1 MIQRRFKQVDVFTA
15 IPYQG
20 NPVAVIIDGD
30 GLTTEQMQAIAR
42 WTNLSET
49 TFVCTPATPEADYRL
64 RIFCPGSELP
74 FAGHPTIGSAHAML
88 ASGYAPMRP
97 GVLVQECGVGLVR
110 MRTGDDGIS
119 LALPQARMRPADA
132 GLRAMIEEAIGAP
145 LLEAPV
151 AVDLGI
157 VWLTGQVASGELLR
171 SLKPSM
177 EGIGAA
183 ARQAGSNGITLFGL
197 DGSIDGD
204 IDGDMPEVR
213 SFAPHEGTPEDPV
226 CGSGNGA
233 VAFYLRERR
242 GPLDYRA
249 RQGRCVGR
257 DGYVRITHE
266 GDTIWLGGQSV
277 VCIEGSIIA

>member
-1 MIQRRFKQVDVFTA
+1 MIQRRFKQVDVFTTV
-15 IPYQG
+15 PYLG
-20 NPVAVIIDGD
+20 NPVAVVLDGD

-49 TFVCTPATPEADYRL
+49 TFVCAPTLPQADYRL

-88 ASGYAPMRP
+88 TTGFAPRRP
-97 GVLVQECGVGLVR
+97 GELIQECGVGLVR
-110 MRTGDDGIS
+110 LRTGDEGIS
-119 LALPQARMRPADA
+119 LALPQARMRPADEGVRSA
-132 GLRAMIEEAIGAP
+132 VEQAIGAP

-157 VWLTGQVASGELLR
+157 VWLTGQVDSGELLR

-177 EGIGAA
+177 DGIAAA
-183 ARQAGSNGITLFGL
+183 ARQVGANGITLFGME
-197 DGSIDGD
+197 GGMDGD
-204 IDGDMPEVR
+204 TPEVR

-242 GPLDYRA
+242 GARDYHA
-249 RQGRCVGR
+249 RQGRCLAR
-257 DGYVRITHE
+257 DGHIRITHDGE
-266 GDTIWLGGQSV
+266 TIWLGGQAVS
-277 VCIEGSIIA
+277 CIEGSIVA

>member
-1 MIQRRFKQVDVFTA
+1 MIQRRFKQVDVFTTV
-15 IPYQG
+15 PYQG
-20 NPVAVIIDGD
+20 NPVAVVLDGD

-49 TFVCTPATPEADYRL
+49 TFVCAPTLPQADYLL

-88 ASGYAPMRP
+88 TSGYAPRRP
-97 GVLVQECGVGLVR
+97 GELVQECGVGLVR
-110 MRTGDDGIS
+110 LRTGDDGIS
-119 LALPQARMRPADA
+119 LPLPQARMRQAQDSVRTA
-132 GLRAMIEEAIGAP
+132 VEQAIGAP

-177 EGIGAA
+177 DGIAAA
-183 ARQAGSNGITLFGL
+183 ARQIGTNGITLFGM
-197 DGSIDGD
+197 DGD
-204 IDGDMPEVR
+204 TPEVR

-242 GPLDYRA
+242 GARDYRA
-249 RQGRCVGR
+249 RQGRCLGR
-257 DGYVRITHE
+257 DGHIRVSHDGE
-266 GDTIWLGGQSV
+266 TIWLGGQAVS
-277 VCIEGSIIA
+277 CIEGSIVA